1 MSWKGILQKIFF
13 ALLLFFAT
21 AVLLEILLGIM
32 FMVKDRDIQPEN
44 VKDFPY
50 LYFLFDNTKSAEYN
64 EHGFKTK
71 YSIAKP
77 DNTYRVILTGGSVA
91 RGSGDA
97 ELSIAAY
104 LEKELKEKYPQKNV
118 QVINA
123 GVSAYGV
130 QQEFMLIQMI
140 LQHYQPDMIV
150 ALDGYN
156 DMLTFKMNRFYP
168 SGYALPPHHW
178 KEFRIIKDKEFE
190 NKWFSRFSAPFYNT
204 NRAKDFLIRSSMEK
218 KYNWNSVTDSVAQQ
232 HAAAFWSVVN
242 DQHDFCRAKNI
253 TYVNF
258 LQPVRFYNRH
268 SEPDNPELRALSKIY
283 AAIEKHYTADDFAHT
298 LVPAFHK
305 CKSMFTDDCHITPE
319 GNQII
324 AKAMAD
330 KLKVHLQ
337 DSVAVN

>member
-1 MSWKGILQKIFF
+1 MSVKGLLQKTFF
-13 ALLLFFAT
+13 GLLLIFTT
-21 AVLLEILLGIM
+21 AVLLEIALGIM

-50 LYFLFDNTKSAEYN
+50 LYFLFDNTKSDEYN

-77 DNTYRVILTGGSVA
+77 ENTYRIMLTGGSVA
-91 RGSGDA
+91 RGTSKP

-130 QQEFMLIQMI
+130 QQEFMLIQML
-140 LQHYQPDMIV
+140 LQHYKPDMIV

-156 DMLTFKMNRFYP
+156 DMLTFKLNRFYP

-204 NRAKDFLIRSSMEK
+204 NRAKDFLIRSSLEK
-218 KYNWNSVTDSVAQQ
+218 KYDWNSVTDSVAQQ
-232 HAAAFWSVVN
+232 HADAFWSVVN
-242 DQHDFCRAKNI
+242 DQYDFCRAKHI
-253 TYVNF
+253 AYVNF
-258 LQPVRFYNRH
+258 LQPVRFYNRN
-268 SEPDNPELRALSKIY
+268 SEPDDAELKALSKIY
-283 AAIEKHYTADDFAHT
+283 AQMESHYGADDFAHS

-324 AKAMAD
+324 AKAMAE
-330 KLKVHLQ
+330 KIGVVLK
-337 DSVAVN
+337 DSLVVE

>member
-1 MSWKGILQKIFF
+1 MNGKGILQKIFF
-13 ALLLFFAT
+13 GLLFIFTT
-21 AVLLEILLGIM
+21 AVLLEIVLGIM
-32 FMVKDRDIQPEN
+32 FIVKDRDIQPEN

-50 LYFLFDNTKSAEYN
+50 LYFLFDDTKEDYN
-64 EHGFKTK
+64 VHGFKTK
-71 YSIAKP
+71 YSIEKP
-77 DNTYRVILTGGSVA
+77 EGVYRIILTGGSVA
-91 RGSGDA
+91 RGR
-97 ELSIAAY
+97 EPEFSISAY
-104 LEKELKEKYPQKNV
+104 LEKELKEKFPQKNV

-140 LQHYQPDMIV
+140 LQHYKPDMIV

-156 DMLTFKMNRFYP
+156 DMLTFKMNRFYS

-218 KYNWNSVTDSVAQQ
+218 KYDWNSVTDSMAKQ
-232 HAAAFWSVVN
+232 HANAFWNVVN

-253 TYVNF
+253 AYVNF

-283 AAIEKHYTADDFAHT
+283 AAIEQHYTADDFAHT

-324 AKAMAD
+324 AKAMAE
-330 KLKVHLQ
+330 KIGVVFK
-337 DSVAVN
+337 DSLVVE